1 MHIPRI
7 RLNIIKRDLL
17 KNNANIRYYRP
28 LNYDSEPTNIEK
40 IKKYDLPIE
49 VINTL
54 KEHEISI
61 NNIEKQLIEN
71 NKLIYSLLKEKI
83 NQNNDYKESY
93 DYLLVNPDE
102 KKLIVR
108 ETFASVKY

>member
-49 VINTL
+49 VVNTL

-61 NNIEKQLIEN
+61 SNIEKQLIES
-71 NKLIYSLLKEKI
+71 NKLIYSLLKVNNEMKEKM
-83 NQNNDYKESY
+83 N
-93 DYLLVNPDE
+93 E
-102 KKLIVR
+102 KKDDGCGSCGGCR
-108 ETFASVKY
+108 